1 MAVHLE
7 VDGQVATITIDRPQV
22 RNAIDQAT
30 AHEISV
36 SLGEADADS
45 AVRVILITGAG
56 GYFCVGI
63 EFEAFLRGEL
73 FHSPTNGFA
82 GVTKRVLKKPL
93 IAAVEGHALAGGFEI
108 ALACDLII
116 AAEGAQFG
124 LTETRPG
131 LVPET
136 VGLKRLLRHLPPK
149 IAAELIMTATT
160 VSSDFLAAHGLV
172 NRIVPQGEALPTARE
187 LAAKIAANNPSVIE
201 MGKRA
206 LNESPSLPT
215 PG

>member
-36 SLGEADADS
+36 SLGKADADS

-56 GYFCVGI
+56 ECFCVGI

-108 ALACDLII
+108 ALACDLIV
-116 AAEGAQFG
+116 AAEDAQFG

-136 VGLKRLLRHLPPK
+136 VGLNRLSRHLPPK
-149 IAAELIMTATT
+149 IAAELIMTAAM

-172 NRIVPQGEALPTARE
+172 NRIAPRGEALPAARE

-206 LNESPSLPT
+206 LNETPSLPT
-215 PG
+215 SG